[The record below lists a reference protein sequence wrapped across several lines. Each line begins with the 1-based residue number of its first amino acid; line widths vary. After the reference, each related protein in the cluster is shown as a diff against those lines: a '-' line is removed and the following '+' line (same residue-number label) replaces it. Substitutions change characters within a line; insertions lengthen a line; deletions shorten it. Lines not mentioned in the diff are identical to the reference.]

1 MARNSEKAMTALAR
15 WRRMKEEEE
24 GTAKKTERRPFL
36 TSECD
41 NVQKAERW
49 RHQVIREISKSVTAI
64 QNAGLGEFRIRDL
77 NDHINKL
84 LREKKHWEDRIKEL
98 GGKHYKGGAKML
110 DREGKEVP
118 GNKGYKYFGAAK
130 DLPGVRELFE
140 SDAPVNTKR
149 TRAELMRDVDA
160 HYYGFRDDDDGKLV
174 PEELAAEKEAVARLI
189 AEYKGS
195 KETSEEADDDEDLY
209 IKEIKSKD
217 DEDALKEAMEEG
229 KEARFMAR
237 VKVPTQKD
245 IEEALIRRKKQE
257 LLEMYA
263 IDADDLDQLEKQAK
277 ETPAAAADPPQTPAA
292 ADPPPENGN
301 KDSSSEPMAVE

>member
-24 GTAKKTERRPFL
+24 GSAKKTERRPFL

-174 PEELAAEKEAVARLI
+174 PEEVAAEKEAVG
-189 AEYKGS
+189 K
-195 KETSEEADDDEDLY
+195 SE
-209 IKEIKSKD
+209 
-217 DEDALKEAMEEG
+217 
-229 KEARFMAR
+229 
-237 VKVPTQKD
+237 
-245 IEEALIRRKKQE
+245 
-257 LLEMYA
+257 
-263 IDADDLDQLEKQAK
+263 
-277 ETPAAAADPPQTPAA
+277 
-292 ADPPPENGN
+292 
-301 KDSSSEPMAVE
+301 

>member
-24 GTAKKTERRPFL
+24 GSAKKTERRPFL

-195 KETSEEADDDEDLY
+195 KENTEEAEDEEDLY

-277 ETPAAAADPPQTPAA
+277 ETPAAADPA
-292 ADPPPENGN
+292 PENGN
-301 KDSSSEPMAVE
+301 DKNGASEPMAVD

>member
-140 SDAPVNTKR
+140 SDAPANTKR

-195 KETSEEADDDEDLY
+195 KENAEEADDDEDLY

-245 IEEALIRRKKQE
+245 IEEALIRRKKRE

-277 ETPAAAADPPQTPAA
+277 ESPAA

-301 KDSSSEPMAVE
+301 KNGSSEPMAVE